1 MKNSIRLSLALA
13 GALFS
18 ASAFAATSTPAPS
31 GHVDFKNFL
40 PAAIG
45 EVVEVDINPSL
56 LRFAAKVAG
65 KQEPQ
70 AAELLGKI
78 QHVRV
83 NVVDLDDSNRADALG
98 KIAAVRA
105 QLEAAGWQKA
115 VSVRNSKKGEDVA
128 VFIQQAGDDAI
139 AGIVVTVIQNK
150 KQAVFVNVVGDI
162 RADQLASIGAQFNIP
177 PLRNLINKE
186 PQKGEAT
193 AEKS

>member
-13 GALFS
+13 GALS
-18 ASAFAATSTPAPS
+18 GASAFATTSTAAPS

-45 EVVEVDINPSL
+45 EVVEVDINPGL
-56 LRFAAKVAG
+56 LRFAAKLAG

-70 AAELLGKI
+70 AAELLNKI

-83 NVVDLDDSNRADALG
+83 NVVDLDDSNRADALA

-115 VSVRNSKKGEDVA
+115 VSVRDSKKGEDVMI
-128 VFIQQAGDDAI
+128 FIQQTSDDAI
-139 AGIVVTVIQNK
+139 AGIVVTVIENK
-150 KQAVFVNVVGDI
+150 KKAVFVNVVGDI

-177 PLRNLINKE
+177 PLRNLIKE
-186 PQKGEAT
+186 HQKADAT